1 MTIREIAALLDANIY
16 GAESDLREREVETA
30 FASDMMSD
38 VLAFADEGSV
48 LLSGLL
54 NPQVIRTAHMLDMP
68 CIIFVRRKTPTQ
80 EILTLAEESHIVV
93 LSTPLGMYSSCGKL
107 YEAGLR

>member
-1 MTIREIAALLDANIY
+1 MTIREIAERLDATVRVGDDLLDKDIQ
-16 GAESDLREREVETA
+16 SA

-38 VLAFADEGSV
+38 VLAFADDHSL

-68 CIIFVRRKTPTQ
+68 CVVFVRGKVATE
-80 EILTLAEESHIVV
+80 EIKALAMESHIAI
-93 LSTPLGMYSSCGKL
+93 LETKLHMYIASGRL
-107 YEAGLR
+107 YEAGLCR